1 MDLAQ
6 EKYTEDDGH
15 TGETKD
21 ARGKAKERMLTPQAS
36 RLYDDS

>member
-6 EKYTEDDGH
+6 EKHTGDDGDP
-15 TGETKD
+15 GETRD
-21 ARGKAKERMLTPQAS
+21 RRGRAKERMLTPQAS